1 LAVKEL
7 NETGVVVT
15 NICCDNAASNISMLN
30 KLGAK
35 MIDPENLKPT
45 IDLTN
50 AEGESIFVVL
60 DTSHLIKVK
69 IIIIIIFSM
78 FTL

>member
-1 LAVKEL
+1 M
-7 NETGVVVT
+7 T

-35 MIDPENLKPT
+35 MIDSENLKPT

-50 AEGESIFVVL
+50 AVGESIFVVL

-69 IIIIIIFSM
+69 FIIYLF
-78 FTL
+78 FQCFHYRQYLKNFQ